1 MVAAVTAAVA
11 ALSSIVSATLP
22 PRYCSASNSTCWPT
36 AAEWDTLNASVAGRL
51 FVVQRPAA
59 VSGPAGA
66 FLRAAEPGAMQYS
79 NWQKL
84 SLPALGVRAAAPDD
98 VVAVMQFVNR
108 TRVRLVIKATGHDYN
123 GRSTAEGALL
133 LWMHEMRSPPLFDD
147 AMSVCGSS

>member
-1 MVAAVTAAVA
+1 MVVAVTAAAVA
-11 ALSSIVSATLP
+11 ALSISASLP
-22 PRYCSASNSTCWPT
+22 ARYCSASNICWPA
-36 AAEWDTLNASVAGRL
+36 AAEWETLNASVAGRL

-79 NWQKL
+79 NWGL
-84 SLPALGVRAAAPDD
+84 SLPALGVRAVAPDD

-147 AMSVCGSS
+147 ALSVCGSS

>member
-1 MVAAVTAAVA
+1 MVAVVAAAAVA
-11 ALSSIVSATLP
+11 ALSISATSSLP
-22 PRYCSASNSTCWPT
+22 ARYCSALNISCWPAT
-36 AAEWDTLNASVAGRL
+36 AEWDTLNASVAGRL

-79 NWQKL
+79 NWGL